1 MTKFDLDTESKDRIR
16 EAEHRYTEMQIRNE
30 LAALREAL
38 EANNALMMGLIM
50 RGTDK

>member
-1 MTKFDLDTESKDRIR
+1 MKTFDLNTEEQACIR

-30 LAALREAL
+30 LAAIREAL

-50 RGTDK
+50 RGKE